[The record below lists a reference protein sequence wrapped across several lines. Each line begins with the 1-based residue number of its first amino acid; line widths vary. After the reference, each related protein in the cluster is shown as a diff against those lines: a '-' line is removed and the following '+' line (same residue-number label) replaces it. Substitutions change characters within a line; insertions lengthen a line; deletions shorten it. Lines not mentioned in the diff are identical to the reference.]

1 MPNGIVETTARPR
14 NLGRS
19 VLALLAGF
27 LVAVVLSLVT
37 DLLLHQFGF
46 YPALGQPATSSQ
58 LAAAVAYRGVYG
70 ILSSWVTARLAPYNP
85 LGHALVSG
93 AIGTAIALVGVITTW
108 NLNLGPHWYPI
119 ALVVLAL
126 PEAWIGG
133 KLRLLQLR

>member
-1 MPNGIVETTARPR
+1 MPGGFTETAARPR

-19 VLALLAGF
+19 ILALLAGA

-46 YPALGQPATSSQ
+46 YSSIGQPTSSTE
-58 LAAAVAYRGVYG
+58 LAVATFYRSLYG
-70 ILSSWVTARLAPYNP
+70 ILSAWVTARLAPYNP
-85 LGHALVSG
+85 MGHALVGG
-93 AIGTAIALVGVITTW
+93 AIGTLVALAGAIGTW

-126 PEAWIGG
+126 PCAWIGG
-133 KLRLLQLR
+133 KLRVLQLR